1 MQSDRDR
8 DESGRRDATQ
18 GTQQTSSN
26 GAQRNSDPQ
35 AALVTALRELQEDTD
50 KQLNEIGRMRQR
62 QNEKF
67 DKEIENVKRSQTEI
81 LEPEEYNDGLK
92 EVYEEMQLSHWKCDL
107 IQSYL

>member
-1 MQSDRDR
+1 
-8 DESGRRDATQ
+8 
-18 GTQQTSSN
+18 
-26 GAQRNSDPQ
+26 
-35 AALVTALRELQEDTD
+35 
-50 KQLNEIGRMRQR
+50 MRQR

-92 EVYEEMQLSHWKCDL
+92 EVYEEMQLSHWKCDS